1 MRPLL
6 FCAVVLFRKHEIA
19 FTLHSK
25 KISDL
30 FKLKIICWLFLES
43 IFYEKYYI

>member
-25 KISDL
+25 KIIDL
-30 FKLKIICWLFLES
+30 FKLKIICGLFLKI
-43 IFYEKYYI
+43 IFLEKYYM